1 MQYQIQEIA
10 AISEGIFINSYVQNT
25 TVEHILLDSR
35 QVTFTASS
43 LFVALEGRHFD
54 GHGFL
59 ENAYQGG
66 IRNFLISKK
75 INPEDY
81 PDANFIL
88 VKNTLQAFQIIA
100 THHRRQFEF
109 PIIGITGSNGKTIV
123 KEWLFQ
129 LLHEDH
135 HIARSPK
142 SYNSQTGVPFSI
154 LQINNHH
161 NLGIFEAGISEMGEM
176 EKLTPIIAPD
186 IGIFTTL
193 GEAHSEGFPDRET
206 KLKEKLNLFKNAQTL
221 IYCCD
226 DETVEKG
233 IACLPARQE
242 NPIQLIKWS
251 NKNKP
256 ADFQIKKITRSN
268 LNTTVEIHSDIPTTN
283 NQHPTIN
290 IPFTDNA
297 SIENA
302 IHCWVLM
309 KHLDYSCAIISE
321 RMARLDPVAMRL
333 ELKEGNN
340 GCTIINDSYN
350 SDLNSLNIALD
361 FLNQQSK
368 TPTHTLILSDILQSG
383 QPTDKLYSTVAKL
396 IVEKNIDRLIGIGN
410 EVEILNKLLPKIFNK
425 IFFKNTD
432 LFLENITPETFNKET
447 ILLKGARPFNFEK
460 IANRLAT
467 KVHQTVLEVNL
478 TALLNNLRVYQ
489 KHLLP
494 GTKLMVMVKASAY
507 GSGSTEV
514 AKLLEFQ
521 HVDYLSV
528 AYADEG
534 VELRKAGIQLPILV
548 LNPEEATFDHLMR
561 YNLEPEIYNF
571 NLLKKYLHFLK
582 SFSRKEKQPIH
593 LKLDTGMHRL
603 GFDEKDIANL
613 IFILKNNKDLI
624 EIKSIFSHLAASE
637 NPAHDTFTEG
647 QILLFKN
654 SYQKITDS
662 IGYRPLRHI
671 LNSGGII
678 RFPEHQ
684 MDMVRLGIGLYG
696 IDESG
701 ILQNQLQTANTLK
714 ATISQIKNIEKG
726 ETIGYGRM
734 GKATEIKRTATLSI
748 GYADGLLR
756 KAGNGNYSV
765 LINGGKARLIG
776 NVCMDMV
783 MADVTHIP
791 NVKEGDEVI
800 IFGKDAKGNELP
812 VQELANCL
820 GTIPYEVFTSIS
832 GRVKRVYV
840 QE

>member
-1 MQYQIQEIA
+1 MQYQIHQIA
-10 AISEGIFINSYVQNT
+10 TITGGTFLNKRVEDAVI
-25 TVEHILLDSR
+25 EHISLDSR
-35 QVTFTASS
+35 QVTFPNSS
-43 LFVALEGRHFD
+43 LFIALQGRHFD
-54 GHGFL
+54 GHDFL
-59 ENAYQGG
+59 QDAYEGG
-66 IRNFLISKK
+66 IRNFLVSKN
-75 INPEDY
+75 IHCHNYPE
-81 PDANFIL
+81 ANFIL
-88 VKNTLQAFQIIA
+88 ANNTLHAFQQIA
-100 THHRRQFEF
+100 AHHRNQFNI
-109 PIIGITGSNGKTIV
+109 PITGITGRNGKTIV

-129 LLHEDH
+129 LLHEKYY
-135 HIARSPK
+135 IARSPK
-142 SYNSQTGVPFSI
+142 SYNSQTGVPLSV
-154 LQINNHH
+154 LQINNSHT
-161 NLGIFEAGISEMGEM
+161 LGIFEAGISKTGEM
-176 EKLTPIIAPD
+176 EKLTQIIDPH

-206 KLKEKLNLFKNAQTL
+206 KLREKLKLFENADTL

-226 DETVEKG
+226 DKMVENEIETWKLDIGKSGKE
-233 IACLPARQE
+233 I
-242 NPIQLIKWS
+242 NLIKWS
-251 NKNKP
+251 AKNNKAN
-256 ADFQIKKITRSN
+256 FQIKKISRLHDRTHI
-268 LNTTVEIHSDIPTTN
+268 EIHPKEMAF
-283 NQHPTIN
+283 TIL
-290 IPFTDNA
+290 FTDKA

-302 IHCWVLM
+302 IHCWILM
-309 KHLDYSCAIISE
+309 KHLGFEENYISDCFL
-321 RMARLDPVAMRL
+321 RLEPVAMRR

-340 GCTIINDSYN
+340 GCTVINDSYN

-383 QPTDKLYSTVAKL
+383 QPTDKLYSTIANL
-396 IVEKNIDRLIGIGN
+396 IVEKNIDRLIGIGK
-410 EVEILNKLLPKIFNK
+410 EVVILDKLLPEKLNKL
-425 IFFKNTD
+425 FFIDTD
-432 LFLENITPETFNKET
+432 VFLKNITSDTFNNES
-447 ILLKGARPFNFEK
+447 ILLKGARKFNFEK

-478 TALLNNLRVYQ
+478 TALLNNLRIYQ
-489 KHLLP
+489 KHLQP
-494 GTKLMVMVKASAY
+494 GTRLMVMVKASAY

-521 HVDYLSV
+521 HVDHLAV

-548 LNPEEATFDHLMR
+548 LNPEEVTFDDLLR

-571 NLLKKYLHFLK
+571 NSLEKYLRFLK
-582 SFSRKEKQPIH
+582 PFSKKEKQPIH

-603 GFDEKDIANL
+603 GFEEKDIPKL
-613 IFILKNNKDLI
+613 LSILKINKELI
-624 EIKSIFSHLAASE
+624 EIKSIFSHLSASE
-637 NPAHDTFTEG
+637 NPAHDLFTKQ
-647 QILLFKN
+647 QIDLFKN
-654 SYQKITDS
+654 GYEKIVEG

-678 RFPEHQ
+678 RFPEYQ

-701 ILQNQLQTANTLK
+701 ILQSQLQMVSTLK

-734 GKATEIKRTATLSI
+734 GKATEKKRIATLSI

-756 KAGNGNYSV
+756 KAGNGNFSV
-765 LINGGKARLIG
+765 LINGKKAPLIG

-783 MADVTHIP
+783 MADITHITDA
-791 NVKEGDEVI
+791 NEGDEVI
-800 IFGKDAKGNELP
+800 VFGKDPKGNELP
-812 VQELANCL
+812 VQELAECL